1 MTKEQPK
8 LIKFPSEFIWVTS
21 IKEHKK
27 IKKEILPKIK
37 KDIKTLKNN
46 VEWHCEIISSF
57 GQHKEFLLDE
67 FFLNQIVWNSMDE
80 MLNNLDFWIKFPKKS
95 YLEEIW
101 YNHYEK
107 NIHYQETHHHRPSD
121 FSGIYFIE
129 LEGKNTTTFYHH
141 HISQMLEQNK
151 TLDKIKEGDVVIF
164 PSSLMHSVRKSNC
177 KKTSI
182 SFNINCQF

>member
-1 MTKEQPK
+1 
-8 LIKFPSEFIWVTS
+8 
-21 IKEHKK
+21 
-27 IKKEILPKIK
+27 
-37 KDIKTLKNN
+37 
-46 VEWHCEIISSF
+46 
-57 GQHKEFLLDE
+57 
-67 FFLNQIVWNSMDE
+67 